1 MKKYFIIPIDQF
13 LNDRKF
19 IKLQKLRFQII
30 NLRYNIEFLL
40 FHLST
45 NGKENKLYRYIDK
58 YEDNFTYGVLLV
70 SMFLRNVFTAI
81 QNDLDEQRQD
91 TRQNSLAV
99 DFRYMKNANLF
110 IVAQYICSTHSYER
124 Q

>member
-1 MKKYFIIPIDQF
+1 MNNKFKIILNFYYFIFQ
-13 LNDRKF
+13 LRKE
-19 IKLQKLRFQII
+19 KQII
-30 NLRYNIEFLL
+30 
-40 FHLST
+40 
-45 NGKENKLYRYIDK
+45 YIDK

-110 IVAQYICSTHSYER
+110 IVAQYICFTHSYGR
-124 Q
+124 

>member
-45 NGKENKLYRYIDK
+45 NGKENKLY
-58 YEDNFTYGVLLV
+58 V
-70 SMFLRNVFTAI
+70 SIYR
-81 QNDLDEQRQD
+81 
-91 TRQNSLAV
+91 
-99 DFRYMKNANLF
+99 
-110 IVAQYICSTHSYER
+110 
-124 Q
+124 

>member
-1 MKKYFIIPIDQF
+1 MIENLKNYRNFVLNSKFKIILNFYYFIFQ
-13 LNDRKF
+13 LRKE
-19 IKLQKLRFQII
+19 KQII
-30 NLRYNIEFLL
+30 YISISMKITLRYI
-40 FHLST
+40 
-45 NGKENKLYRYIDK
+45 
-58 YEDNFTYGVLLV
+58 V

-124 Q
+124 

>member
-1 MKKYFIIPIDQF
+1 MNFYYFIFQQTE
-13 LNDRKF
+13 RK
-19 IKLQKLRFQII
+19 
-30 NLRYNIEFLL
+30 
-40 FHLST
+40 T
-45 NGKENKLYRYIDK
+45 NYMYRYIDK

-124 Q
+124 